1 MKHLLWWSLH
11 VLVSHWPCKG
21 PSVTKT
27 DPFEPAESCL
37 GWTRASGRMQ
47 SHLLQLFL
55 SSPSFGIFFLL
66 HFRSGPVLLSAA
78 EVLEHIKSWWRL
90 TGFNGVLWSCRL
102 QLWGEDSLSFPAVSF
117 VWALGI
123 VEKEEVKQEFWKRIQ
138 TKPYFLNMLFFITQN

>member
-1 MKHLLWWSLH
+1 MMKIWTRWNTFFGGHSMFWW
-11 VLVSHWPCKG
+11 VTDLVMTG
-21 PSVTKT
+21 PFVT
-27 DPFEPAESCL
+27 ESCL

-55 SSPSFGIFFLL
+55 SSSSFGIFFFL
-66 HFRSGPVLLSAA
+66 HFRSDPVLFSAA

-90 TGFNGVLWSCRL
+90 TGFYGVLWSCRL

-138 TKPYFLNMLFFITQN
+138 TKPYFLNMFFFITQN